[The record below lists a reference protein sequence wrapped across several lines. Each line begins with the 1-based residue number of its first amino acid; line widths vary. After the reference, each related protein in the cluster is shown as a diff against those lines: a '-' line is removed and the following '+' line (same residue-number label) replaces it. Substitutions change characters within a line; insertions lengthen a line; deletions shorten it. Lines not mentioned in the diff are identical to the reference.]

1 MSSIKELTKD
11 LSLLRDATHLSVF
24 DLEKQICVLNDEI
37 LKLNSRIKTME
48 SNSFLIQK
56 YIQQIIQKEEKTI
69 IATNDN

>member
-24 DLEKQICVLNDEI
+24 DLEKQICVLNDEM